1 MNKKNLLVTGG
12 FGFIG
17 KSFIKRYF
25 KFYKNIFILDN
36 LQFSK
41 IDNELLNIKNTF
53 FFKGDIRDR
62 KIFAKIPN
70 VNYILHL
77 ASPSSIILFNKN
89 PNECIDITINGF
101 IKVLNFAKEKK
112 IEKLIYPSSGSV
124 YGKNDH
130 PFNESIVFPQP
141 INIYGKT
148 KLACEYIARIYSE
161 YFPIIGLR
169 IFAGF
174 GPEEDHKKD
183 FASVIYI
190 FIKKAFNNKVIE
202 IFGDGNQTRDF
213 VYIDDITEAINKL
226 FELNFVGIL
235 NIGSGRSIVFKE
247 IISLIKNYFK
257 NLEVKYISKPTN
269 YLIHTN
275 ADITLYKKLFKKVP
289 HDPKNGI
296 IELIKILRSNIT

>member
-1 MNKKNLLVTGG
+1 MNKKNILVTGG

-53 FFKGDIRDR
+53 FIKGDIRDK
-62 KIFAKIPN
+62 KIFAKIPD

-89 PNECIDITINGF
+89 PNECIDITLNGF
-101 IKVLNFAKEKK
+101 INILNFAKEKK

-124 YGKNDH
+124 YGKNDY
-130 PFNESIVFPQP
+130 PFNESIVSPQP

-161 YFPIIGLR
+161 YFSIIDLR

-174 GPEEDHKKD
+174 GPEENHKKD
-183 FASVIYI
+183 FASVISI
-190 FIKKAFNNKVIE
+190 FIKKALNNEVIE

-226 FELNFVGIL
+226 FKLNFVGIL
-235 NIGSGRSIVFKE
+235 NIGSGRSISFME
-247 IISLIKNYFK
+247 IINLIKKYFK
-257 NLEVKYISKPTN
+257 NLKVKYISKPIN
-269 YLIHTN
+269 YLINTK
-275 ADITLYKKLFKKVP
+275 ADITLYKKLFKKTP
-289 HDPKNGI
+289 QDPKDKI

>member
-101 IKVLNFAKEKK
+101 INVLN
-112 IEKLIYPSSGSV
+112 LI
-124 YGKNDH
+124 
-130 PFNESIVFPQP
+130 
-141 INIYGKT
+141 
-148 KLACEYIARIYSE
+148 
-161 YFPIIGLR
+161 
-169 IFAGF
+169 
-174 GPEEDHKKD
+174 
-183 FASVIYI
+183 
-190 FIKKAFNNKVIE
+190 
-202 IFGDGNQTRDF
+202 RD
-213 VYIDDITEAINKL
+213 EA
-226 FELNFVGIL
+226 V
-235 NIGSGRSIVFKE
+235 
-247 IISLIKNYFK
+247 
-257 NLEVKYISKPTN
+257 
-269 YLIHTN
+269 
-275 ADITLYKKLFKKVP
+275 
-289 HDPKNGI
+289 
-296 IELIKILRSNIT
+296 